1 MAIEHKLSPTHE
13 APYRGLRVLDF
24 GQGIASPYCAMLL
37 GVYGAEVIKVEP
49 PEGDWSRF
57 LGTTYGS
64 HTTLSAVYNRG
75 KRSLCLDMKHKDGIA
90 IARRL
95 AKECDVLIEGFRPG
109 VAARLGIGYEELSRD
124 NPGLIYLSVS
134 AFGQSGPYSKRPGSD
149 SVAQAFSGLV
159 SINVG
164 NDGTPH
170 RVGTTISDVVTGVYA
185 FQAIATTLF
194 ARATVGTGR
203 WIDVNLCQS
212 TSALLG
218 HKVAEHILE
227 GGAPRALNV
236 PAGSYQTTDGWMM
249 VTLVNEPQYKRLCAA
264 IGREDLASDPRFA
277 DFARRADA
285 VDTLIPQLREV
296 FLTQPT
302 DVWLSRLHAADL
314 IAERILNPGEWL
326 RNVHVEATRAA
337 VCQDTPGVGPVYSPR
352 TPGIASLSE
361 DELCPAPDIGQ
372 DSTAVLL
379 EAGLDR
385 GAIDEL
391 IKAGAVRQAKGGTG
405 MSADLVRYSVSG
417 HIAEIMLDRPP
428 VNALSMPLIDALL
441 AALAKARDDEAVR
454 AVVIGSEHK
463 VFCAGLDLDI
473 VRGKPGIETKKFL
486 ERLYFALNDI
496 QYRMGKPTIAAIDG
510 AVRAGGMTIAIS
522 CDMIIAGDAS
532 TFGYPEIDVGLIPAI
547 HFVQLPRLVGKHQ
560 AFGPLFLGEPF
571 DAATA
576 FRMGLLSEV
585 VPKGTAL
592 DRAREIARKLAAKSP
607 IVMKIGR
614 DAFMRAVDAD
624 FRRSV
629 ENAAESFALVATTED
644 CQEGLNAF
652 VEKRTPNYRGR

>member
-1 MAIEHKLSPTHE
+1 MAIERKLSPTHE

-37 GVYGAEVIKVEP
+37 GVYGADVIKVEP

-95 AKECDVLIEGFRPG
+95 AKDCDVLIEGFRPG

-264 IGREDLASDPRFA
+264 IGRDDLASDPRFA

-285 VDTLIPQLREV
+285 VDALIPQLREV

-302 DVWLSRLHAADL
+302 DVWLVAAACRRSHCGTDPQSRRMAAQRPCRGDQGGGLPADAGRGAGVLAAD
-314 IAERILNPGEWL
+314 AG
-326 RNVHVEATRAA
+326 H
-337 VCQDTPGVGPVYSPR
+337 C
-352 TPGIASLSE
+352 
-361 DELCPAPDIGQ
+361 EL
-372 DSTAVLL
+372 L
-379 EAGLDR
+379 
-385 GAIDEL
+385 
-391 IKAGAVRQAKGGTG
+391 GG
-405 MSADLVRYSVSG
+405 
-417 HIAEIMLDRPP
+417 
-428 VNALSMPLIDALL
+428 
-441 AALAKARDDEAVR
+441 
-454 AVVIGSEHK
+454 
-463 VFCAGLDLDI
+463 
-473 VRGKPGIETKKFL
+473 
-486 ERLYFALNDI
+486 
-496 QYRMGKPTIAAIDG
+496 
-510 AVRAGGMTIAIS
+510 
-522 CDMIIAGDAS
+522 
-532 TFGYPEIDVGLIPAI
+532 
-547 HFVQLPRLVGKHQ
+547 
-560 AFGPLFLGEPF
+560 
-571 DAATA
+571 
-576 FRMGLLSEV
+576 
-585 VPKGTAL
+585 
-592 DRAREIARKLAAKSP
+592 
-607 IVMKIGR
+607 
-614 DAFMRAVDAD
+614 
-624 FRRSV
+624 
-629 ENAAESFALVATTED
+629 
-644 CQEGLNAF
+644 
-652 VEKRTPNYRGR
+652 

>member
-314 IAERILNPGEWL
+314 IAERISIPANGCATSMLKRPGL
-326 RNVHVEATRAA
+326 RFARKRRAW
-337 VCQDTPGVGPVYSPR
+337 VGCTLRGRRVLR
-352 TPGIASLSE
+352 AFLKTG
-361 DELCPAPDIGQ
+361 CAPHPI
-372 DSTAVLL
+372 
-379 EAGLDR
+379 LDR
-385 GAIDEL
+385 T
-391 IKAGAVRQAKGGTG
+391 VRG
-405 MSADLVRYSVSG
+405 
-417 HIAEIMLDRPP
+417 P
-428 VNALSMPLIDALL
+428 
-441 AALAKARDDEAVR
+441 ARSR
-454 AVVIGSEHK
+454 IGSRRHRRIDK
-463 VFCAGLDLDI
+463 GW
-473 VRGKPGIETKKFL
+473 RG
-486 ERLYFALNDI
+486 
-496 QYRMGKPTIAAIDG
+496 
-510 AVRAGGMTIAIS
+510 
-522 CDMIIAGDAS
+522 AS
-532 TFGYPEIDVGLIPAI
+532 
-547 HFVQLPRLVGKHQ
+547 
-560 AFGPLFLGEPF
+560 
-571 DAATA
+571 
-576 FRMGLLSEV
+576 SE
-585 VPKGTAL
+585 
-592 DRAREIARKLAAKSP
+592 
-607 IVMKIGR
+607 GR
-614 DAFMRAVDAD
+614 C
-624 FRRSV
+624 
-629 ENAAESFALVATTED
+629 T
-644 CQEGLNAF
+644 G
-652 VEKRTPNYRGR
+652 